1 MFVAAAIWATHPDE
15 FFRIHEF
22 QVFIQGDPAEVNIS
36 SCGGI
41 LKKCTLF
48 TYLFLMN
55 RMCRL
60 HAGGVKPRSGA
71 VTSESMASQNREG
84 RRVMMNC

>member
-41 LKKCTLF
+41 LKNAC
-48 TYLFLMN
+48 YLLMYFFLMN
-55 RMCRL
+55 RTCRL
-60 HAGGVKPRSGA
+60 RAEDLVL
-71 VTSESMASQNREG
+71 
-84 RRVMMNC
+84 